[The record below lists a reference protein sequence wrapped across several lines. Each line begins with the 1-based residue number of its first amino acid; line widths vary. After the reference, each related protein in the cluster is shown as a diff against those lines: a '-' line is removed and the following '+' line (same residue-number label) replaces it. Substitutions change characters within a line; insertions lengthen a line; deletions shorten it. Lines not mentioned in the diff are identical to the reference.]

1 MKKIDLFL
9 ILFIISVVASV
20 LYFSRQIFFYRY
32 EPEYYENYYYNSQWN
47 VPQSTRGISDGE
59 LYKFVGYRLAQGE
72 NPFNINYEAPPFAK
86 YLYGLSEMFFG
97 NPYWVSIGFYLLGA
111 VGIYFLSLE
120 LFGNFRSALLGVL
133 LFVTTPFMATQ
144 IKETMLDLP
153 LTSLFLM
160 NSLFFVRYLKKLKTS
175 DLIISGIFLG
185 LATGTKIGIYTPFLL
200 ILGLLV
206 SIIASKK
213 LYSPLIYLISSV
225 SGYVVSFYCYFSRH
239 PNPLPWLRLHQKPL
253 DFYLQSSGGNVDY
266 LNQWRGIFMNSYQ
279 GFWEGAKGT
288 GLGDWSLVLPLGVMI
303 SLLIFWYAIKKKSLS
318 WVYLTLFSF
327 VILAVNT
334 LVPFWA
340 RYLMPAVPLFLLFTL
355 FFFRRFI
362 FLIIILSALNLNI
375 LYPTLT
381 RSDLQG
387 HTKAVER
394 FINTRAYR
402 ELYRSIDNETRKK
415 YPEVKFQK
423 ILENFYSL
431 LKVRRINS
439 TIDDNKMTVV
449 YETNSGKLS
458 HIQEITSKIEHN
470 QWKTIWNWDYLW
482 PGFNPDDKLEVE
494 KILPTRITGKR
505 MAVYV
510 IPRLMYDW
518 GKYSSALTSLTRLGN
533 QAVDAKVRETIPDDF
548 PRFVGFLDPGVDPDT
563 INKNLLPGIELREE

>member
-9 ILFIISVVASV
+9 IIFIVSTVASV
-20 LYFSRQIFFYRY
+20 LYFSRQIFFYQY

-59 LYKFVGYRLAQGE
+59 LYKFVGFRLAQGE

-86 YLYGLSEMFFG
+86 YLYGLSEMFLG
-97 NPYWVSIGFYLLGA
+97 NPYWISIGFYLLGA
-111 VGIYFLSLE
+111 VGVYFLSLE
-120 LFGNFRSALLGVL
+120 FFGSLRSALLGVL
-133 LFVTTPFMATQ
+133 LYVTTPFLATQ

-153 LTSLFLM
+153 LTGLFLI
-160 NSLFFVRYLKKLKTS
+160 SCLFFVRHLKKLRIN
-175 DLIISGIFLG
+175 DLILSGIFLG

-200 ILGLLV
+200 VLGLVISFIV
-206 SIIASKK
+206 SRK
-213 LYSPLIYLISSV
+213 LFFPLIYLISSV
-225 SGYVVSFYCYFSRH
+225 SGYIISFYCYFSRH
-239 PNPLPWLRLHQKPL
+239 PNPIPWLRLHQKPI
-253 DFYLQSSGGNVDY
+253 DFYLNSSSGKIDY

-288 GLGDWSLVLPLGVMI
+288 NLGDWSLVLPLGLVI
-303 SLLIFWYAIKKKSLS
+303 SLLIFWYAVKKKDFS
-318 WVYLTLFSF
+318 WLYLTLFSF
-327 VILAVNT
+327 IVLAVNT

-340 RYLMPAVPLFLLFTL
+340 RYLMPTVPLFILFIL
-355 FFFRRFI
+355 FFFRKLV
-362 FLIIILSALNLNI
+362 FLIFILSILNLSN

-381 RSDLQG
+381 RNNLQG

-402 ELYRSIDNETRKK
+402 ELYRSIDSETRKK
-415 YPEVKFQK
+415 YPEVEFQK

-431 LKVRRINS
+431 LKVRKIGS
-439 TIDDNKMTVV
+439 TIDNNKMTVV
-449 YETNSGKLS
+449 YETNSGKVF
-458 HIQEITSKIEHN
+458 HVQEISSKMEHN
-470 QWKTIWNWDYLW
+470 QWKTVWNWDYLW
-482 PGFNPDDKLEVE
+482 PGFNPDEKLDIT
-494 KILPTRITGKR
+494 KILPKGTREKQT
-505 MAVYV
+505 AVYV

-533 QAVDAKVRETIPDDF
+533 QTVDAKVRETIPDDF
-548 PRFVGFLDPGVDPDT
+548 PRFVGFLDPGVDINT